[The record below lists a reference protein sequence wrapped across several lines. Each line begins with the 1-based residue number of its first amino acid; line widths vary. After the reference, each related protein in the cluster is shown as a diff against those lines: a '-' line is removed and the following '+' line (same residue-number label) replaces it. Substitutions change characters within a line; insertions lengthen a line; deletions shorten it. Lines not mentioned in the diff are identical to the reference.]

1 MKNQNVAQKVHS
13 YVPQELPGLWWY
25 KPMENDKGAVL
36 TQSINQH
43 KKKIKA
49 YNLTH
54 IISLFLSLNLSELI
68 TKPMISVNELQ
79 YVINIYIN
87 SPAKDHMRIA
97 STKKV
102 LGLSMFVSVEFFR
115 S

>member
-1 MKNQNVAQKVHS
+1 
-13 YVPQELPGLWWY
+13 VPQELPGLWWY

-54 IISLFLSLNLSELI
+54 IISLFLSLNLSELYFYY
-68 TKPMISVNELQ
+68 KKNEAYNNQ
-79 YVINIYIN
+79 TNYICE
-87 SPAKDHMRIA
+87 RTTI
-97 STKKV
+97 
-102 LGLSMFVSVEFFR
+102 
-115 S
+115 